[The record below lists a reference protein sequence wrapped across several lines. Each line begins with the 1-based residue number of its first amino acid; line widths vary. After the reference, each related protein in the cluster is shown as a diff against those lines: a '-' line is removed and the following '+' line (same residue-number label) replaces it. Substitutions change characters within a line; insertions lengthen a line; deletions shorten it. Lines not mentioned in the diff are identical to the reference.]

1 MKSIGLSMKSRTF
14 LSLGVLAALCFSSG
28 ASAQTLNISR
38 NTQPETMEFYCIND
52 TTVLEQPLCVLATQ
66 AQATPSVRGSHSLKQ
81 QNRQVTTKADIIQLS
96 SKVAKLEAKLARIPN
111 TFNNRRKT
119 ERLKE
124 QILAMHYELTML
136 TANLSN

>member
-1 MKSIGLSMKSRTF
+1 MKLLTF

-28 ASAQTLNISR
+28 ASAQTLNISG

-52 TTVLEQPLCVLATQ
+52 TAVLEQPLCVPANQ
-66 AQATPSVRGSHSLKQ
+66 AEATPSVRGSHSLKQ
-81 QNRQVTTKADIIQLS
+81 NKQVATKADIILLS
-96 SKVAKLEAKLARIPN
+96 SKVAKLEAKLSRIPN

-124 QILAMHYELTML
+124 EILAMHYQLTML

>member
-1 MKSIGLSMKSRTF
+1 MKSLTF
-14 LSLGVLAALCFSSG
+14 LSLGVFAALCFSSG
-28 ASAQTLNISR
+28 ASAQTLNISG

-52 TTVLEQPLCVLATQ
+52 TAVLEQPLCVPANQ
-66 AQATPSVRGSHSLKQ
+66 AQATPSVRGSHSLKN
-81 QNRQVTTKADIIQLS
+81 NRQVATKADIIQLS

>member
-1 MKSIGLSMKSRTF
+1 MKLLSFHGLGF
-14 LSLGVLAALCFSSG
+14 LVALGLANG
-28 ASAQTLNISR
+28 ASAQTLNLSD
-38 NTQPETMEFYCIND
+38 NNQPQTMEFYCIND
-52 TTVLEQPLCVLATQ
+52 TGVLEQPLCVPAEQ
-66 AQATPSVRGSHSLKQ
+66 AQVTPSVRGSHSLRQQKQ
-81 QNRQVTTKADIIQLS
+81 VATKADIIILS

-119 ERLKE
+119 EKLKD

>member
-1 MKSIGLSMKSRTF
+1 MKLLSFHGLGF
-14 LSLGVLAALCFSSG
+14 LVALGLANG
-28 ASAQTLNISR
+28 ASAQTLNPSD
-38 NTQPETMEFYCIND
+38 NNQPQTMEFYCIND
-52 TTVLEQPLCVLATQ
+52 TGVLEQPLCVPAEQ
-66 AQATPSVRGSHSLKQ
+66 AQATPSVRGSHSLRQQKQ
-81 QNRQVTTKADIIQLS
+81 VATKADIIILS

-119 ERLKE
+119 EKLKD

>member
-1 MKSIGLSMKSRTF
+1 MKLLSF
-14 LSLGVLAALCFSSG
+14 HSLGFLVALGLANG
-28 ASAQTLNISR
+28 ASAQTLNLSG
-38 NTQPETMEFYCIND
+38 NNQPQTMEFYCIND
-52 TTVLEQPLCVLATQ
+52 TGVLEQPLCVPAEQ
-66 AQATPSVRGSHSLKQ
+66 AQATPSVRGSHSLRQQKQ
-81 QNRQVTTKADIIQLS
+81 VATKADIIILS

-119 ERLKE
+119 EKLKD